1 MDEELKI
8 NTAFGKCS
16 DVIHSKNFVI
26 LVFIHTIKRTLD
38 PLSYV
43 LKSSEH

>member
-1 MDEELKI
+1 MDGELKI

-26 LVFIHTIKRTLD
+26 LVFTYTIKRTLD

-43 LKSSEH
+43 LQSSEH